1 MKFSSASTIRVLLV
15 CTALAGPL
23 AACSGSSEP
32 ISLEEQAQN
41 LKEDLSLLFSGED
54 EKIQAPIGLY
64 DAMARGIKYNIAHRV
79 AIGEEMIA
87 SGDVSLKRIQML
99 PSLTAKGA
107 YLGRDNPEMISA
119 DGATSGTETLPSS
132 IFEDRYRQ
140 TASLDLSWNLLD
152 AGLSYAQ
159 TRAASNQERAALE
172 RRRHVVQNLAQDIR
186 FAYWRAVSAQV
197 LDNHIAG
204 LTQQAHDMARR
215 LEEEETRKGG
225 AETGPL
231 LALQKRLYDTLRDLL
246 AERENLATAKAE
258 LAALIGVPPET
269 PLRLAAQEGDVM
281 AAGSL
286 PKLKTDRADLEV
298 LALLLRP
305 DMREQT
311 LIRRIAAQGPR
322 TAVMET
328 FPGLS
333 AMMGTHYDSNSFL
346 KDSVWQ
352 GGAVSLTGDLVKLF
366 TLPVRLEQAENRQ
379 KLADMQRMAVVAG
392 VITQMNLS
400 TLRYDLARENYDLL
414 KKTMGVNRRI
424 VEYYRARQENSH
436 LLTEGYLLSAEMD
449 QVLTRARLHRAY
461 AEGQNAFGQVLGT
474 IGLDPLPLGLE
485 DKPLTEMANIL
496 ESRFDTL
503 DEGVI
508 AALLK
513 AIREKTDLLTPNGPV
528 KSPLHPVPASAS
540 VAPALALVESST

>member
-1 MKFSSASTIRVLLV
+1 MKFTPAAPIRLFLA

-23 AACSGSSEP
+23 VACSGTSDP
-32 ISLEEQAQN
+32 VTLEEQAQN

-54 EKIQAPIGLY
+54 KIEAPLGLY
-64 DAMARGIKYNIAHRV
+64 DAMAQGIKHNIAHRV
-79 AIGEEMIA
+79 AMSEEIIA
-87 SGDVSLKRIQML
+87 SGDVSLKQLQML
-99 PSLTAKGA
+99 PNLTAKGA

-119 DGATSGTETLPSS
+119 DGATSGTETLPPS

-140 TASLDLSWNLLD
+140 TASLDLGWNLLD
-152 AGLSYAQ
+152 AGMSYAQ
-159 TRAASNQERAALE
+159 TRAASNQSRAALE
-172 RRRHVVQNLAQDIR
+172 RRRHVVQGLAQDIR

-197 LDNHIAG
+197 LDDHIAE
-204 LTQQAHDMARR
+204 LTQQAHEMARR
-215 LEEEETRKGG
+215 LEEEESRKGG

-246 AERENLATAKAE
+246 AERETLATAKTE
-258 LAALIGVPPET
+258 LAALIGIPPDSQF
-269 PLRLAAQEGDVM
+269 RLAAQEGDVM
-281 AAGSL
+281 TAEAL
-286 PKLKTDRADLEV
+286 PKLKTARADLEV

-322 TAVMET
+322 SAVMET

-333 AMMGTHYDSNSFL
+333 AIMGTHYDSNSFL

-352 GGAVSLTGDLVKLF
+352 GGAVSLTGDLLKLF

-379 KLADMQRMAVVAG
+379 KLADMQRMAMVAG

-400 TLRYDLARENYDLL
+400 TIRYDLARENYDLL

-424 VEYYRARQENSH
+424 VEYYRARQEDSH
-436 LLTEGYLLSAEMD
+436 ILTQGYLLSAEMD

-485 DKPLTEMANIL
+485 EKSVSEMASIL
-496 ESRFDTL
+496 RSRFNNL

-513 AIREKTDLLTPNGPV
+513 AVREKTDLLTPEGPV
-528 KSPLHPVPASAS
+528 KSSLHPIPASTS
-540 VAPALALVESST
+540 GTPALPLVESNT